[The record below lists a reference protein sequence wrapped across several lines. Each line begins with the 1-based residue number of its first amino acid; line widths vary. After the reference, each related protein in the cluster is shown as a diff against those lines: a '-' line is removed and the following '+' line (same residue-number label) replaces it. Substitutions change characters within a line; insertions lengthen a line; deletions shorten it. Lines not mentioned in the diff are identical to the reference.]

1 MVTLLD
7 TDRLPPSE
15 RGPAQVAARL
25 EASMVSR
32 VRFLGRRPPESA
44 RLDVWDLGG
53 LSVVRADLTGDL
65 ALSRSARQARE
76 DAEPMVSFAVQ
87 ELGVALQDHL
97 DDRRVVPR
105 GSLTLTEV
113 TSAYEYRWSG
123 HGVCRSLQLPV
134 SRLGLPVDVVRR
146 AVPLAHASP
155 LFGLV
160 SAHLDQV
167 TRDAE
172 VLAAEPLVQSLA
184 SATIDLTR
192 ALLAS
197 AVGAGRAADD
207 ALAGT
212 TLTQVRSYVRQHLT
226 EPGLGAEQ
234 VAAAL
239 AISVRQLYRLC
250 SSARFSLEQ
259 WIIEQRLE
267 GARAEL
273 ADPAGRG
280 RPIAAVA
287 RRWGFTD
294 ASYFTRRF
302 RQAYG
307 VSPRDWREAD
317 VPAPVRRAPAPRE
330 AAPAAAGHRTDA
342 ARRTD
347 VRST

>member
-7 TDRLPPSE
+7 TDRLPPAE
-15 RGPAQVAARL
+15 RRPAQVAARL
-25 EASMVSR
+25 EASMASR
-32 VRFLGRRPPESA
+32 VRFLGRRPPGRA
-44 RLDVWDLGG
+44 RLDAWDLGG
-53 LSVVRADLTGDL
+53 VSVVRADLTGEL

-87 ELGVALQDHL
+87 ERGVALQDHL
-97 DDRRVVPR
+97 DCRRVVPC
-105 GSLTLTEV
+105 GGLTLTEV
-113 TSAYEYRWSG
+113 ASAYEYRWSG

-146 AVPLAHASP
+146 AVPLAHRSP
-155 LFGLV
+155 LFGV
-160 SAHLDQV
+160 VGAHLEQV

-172 VLAAEPLVQSLA
+172 QLAADPLVGSLA

-197 AVGAGRAADD
+197 AVGSARATDD
-207 ALAGT
+207 ATAGT
-212 TLTQVRSYVRQHLT
+212 MLSQVRSYVRQHLT
-226 EPGLGAEQ
+226 EPGLDAEQ

-239 AISVRQLYRLC
+239 AVSVRQLYRLC
-250 SSARFSLEQ
+250 AAAQLSLEQ
-259 WIIEQRLE
+259 WIIQQRLE

-273 ADPAGRG
+273 AGPGSRG

-294 ASYFTRRF
+294 ASYFSRRF

-307 VSPRDWREAD
+307 VTPRDWRQ
-317 VPAPVRRAPAPRE
+317 
-330 AAPAAAGHRTDA
+330 AAGHGPGAPLPR
-342 ARRTD
+342 
-347 VRST
+347 